1 MFQYGNGRRRGMKGQ
16 ISIRTSQH
24 TTHSNRRQDG
34 KNIQGKGPSAET
46 CHRIWYVVIWN
57 AILQRLKKT

>member
-1 MFQYGNGRRRGMKGQ
+1 MKGQ